1 MIDTHSHIY
10 GPEYTDDR
18 NEVVARA
25 IEAGVSKVLLANV
38 DSFTIDE
45 MQACHNQYPDFT
57 AMAMGLHPTSVKED
71 WQTELR
77 KVEDALRNGQRY
89 LSIGEVGLDLYWDKT
104 FEIEQEKVLE
114 QQLDWAISLDLPVI
128 LHIRK
133 AHAETFK
140 VLNRFKGKTIRG
152 VFHCFGGG
160 IEEAKKAVD
169 MGFFLGIG
177 GVVTYKNSNLGDVIK
192 SIGLEHI
199 LLETDAPYL
208 SPVPQ
213 RGRRNEPYNLVYIR
227 DCLSSIFQKKS
238 QNVDEITTK
247 NAQQLFSFD

>member
-10 GPEYTDDR
+10 GPEFDEDR
-18 NEVVARA
+18 AEVIARA
-25 IEAGVSKVLLANV
+25 IESGVDKVILANV
-38 DSFTIDE
+38 DTSTINE
-45 MQACHNQYPDFT
+45 MLSCHRQYPDFT
-57 AMAMGLHPTSVKED
+57 EMAMGLHPTSVKDD

-77 KVEDALRNGQRY
+77 SIEDALRGDDKY
-89 LSIGEVGLDLYWDKT
+89 LSIGEIGLDLYWDKT
-104 FEIEQEKVLE
+104 YALEQEKALE

-140 VLNRFKGKTIRG
+140 VLNKFKGKPLRG

-169 MGFFLGIG
+169 MGFLLGIG
-177 GVVTYKNSNLGDVIK
+177 GVVTYKNSNLGEIITP
-192 SIGLEHI
+192 IGINHI

-208 SPVPQ
+208 SPVPN
-213 RGRRNEPYNLVYIR
+213 RGKRNEPSNLTYIR
-227 DCLSSIFQKKS
+227 DHLSSIFQINS
-238 QNVDEITTK
+238 QKVDEITTK
-247 NAQQLFSFD
+247 NARELFGFS

>member
-10 GPEYTDDR
+10 GPEYIDDR
-18 NEVVARA
+18 ADVVSRA

-38 DSFTIDE
+38 DASTIDE
-45 MQACHNQYPDFT
+45 MQACHKQYPDFT
-57 AMAMGLHPTSVKED
+57 AMAMGLHPTSVNDD

-77 KVEDALRNGQRY
+77 RVEDALRGEQTY
-89 LSIGEVGLDLYWDKT
+89 KAIGEVGLDLYWDRT
-104 FEIEQEKVLE
+104 FAIEQERALE

-160 IEEAKKAVD
+160 VEEARKAID
-169 MGFFLGIG
+169 MGFYLGIG
-177 GVVTYKNSNLGDVIK
+177 GVVTYKNSNLGDI
-192 SIGLEHI
+192 IQPFGLEHI

-213 RGRRNEPYNLVYIR
+213 RGKRNEPYNLVYIR
-227 DCLSSIFQKKS
+227 DHLSSIFQIKS
-238 QNVDEITTK
+238 QKVDEITTK
-247 NAQQLFSFD
+247 NAQELFQI

>member
-10 GPEYTDDR
+10 GPEYADDR
-18 NEVVARA
+18 ADVISRA
-25 IEAGVSKVLLANV
+25 IDAGVSKVLLANV
-38 DSFTIDE
+38 DASTIDE
-45 MQACHNQYPDFT
+45 MQSCHKQYPDFT
-57 AMAMGLHPTSVKED
+57 AMAMGLHPTSVNDD

-77 KVEDALRNGQRY
+77 RVEDALRGGQTY
-89 LSIGEVGLDLYWDKT
+89 KAIGEVGLDLYWDRT
-104 FEIEQEKVLE
+104 FEAEQERALE

-140 VLNRFKGKTIRG
+140 VLNRFKSKTIRG

-160 IEEAKKAVD
+160 VEEARKAID
-169 MGFFLGIG
+169 MGFYLGIG
-177 GVVTYKNSNLGDVIK
+177 GVVTYKNANLGEIIK
-192 SIGLEHI
+192 PIGINHI

-213 RGRRNEPYNLVYIR
+213 RGKRNEPYNLVYIR
-227 DCLSSIFQKKS
+227 DHLSSIFQINS
-238 QNVDEITTK
+238 QKVDEITTK
-247 NAQQLFSFD
+247 NAQELFQI